1 MMENRSTILENRS
14 NNSAVEIDNITSR
27 DVSMLEQDQEIQTF
41 IRFLDYFVNMVNPM
55 E

>member
-1 MMENRSTILENRS
+1 MENRSTILEKRS